1 MERALSARAAERAF
15 YGADDAAMKALK
27 KEQEILW
34 EAMSKPRIILES
46 AAFVWMVK
54 KSDGQGEA

>member
-1 MERALSARAAERAF
+1 M
-15 YGADDAAMKALK
+15 DALK

-54 KSDGQGEA
+54 KSDG